1 MCGSLGLGS
10 VIKLLL
16 TRSSEKEPRQ
26 GPGGLKAL
34 GGRGSVL
41 EEPGLE
47 LHSEGEVFGY
57 GAKVTGQG
65 VPGLRCQKRE
75 GFSSGGGFADA
86 GNGCQGLTGG
96 AQSARR
102 SVEGDAG
109 VDEFGSEVVEGFV
122 CVGEESEG
130 DPLVDRE
137 PMEFSQVSGDVVVA
151 RYVQDESCCG
161 VLDPLKFPLQ
171 LGGDAG
177 VQSVPVVQAAG
188 DEGVGDGLPGVD
200 GDPAEDLAE
209 HAEGVEAR

>member
-1 MCGSLGLGS
+1 MGQVTRLTEELINTISLVDASADLGS
-10 VIKLLL
+10 PISNMGCALL
-16 TRSSEKEPRQ
+16 THK
-26 GPGGLKAL
+26 GLKAL

-47 LHSEGEVFGY
+47 LPSEGEVFGY

-137 PMEFSQVSGDVVVA
+137 PMEFYQVSGDVVVA
-151 RYVQDESCCG
+151 RYVQDEST
-161 VLDPLKFPLQ
+161 
-171 LGGDAG
+171 
-177 VQSVPVVQAAG
+177 AAT
-188 DEGVGDGLPGVD
+188 LYR
-200 GDPAEDLAE
+200 LS
-209 HAEGVEAR
+209 